1 VTSAQLLRAREQITL
16 SQVELARTLGVAAN
30 TVNRWEAGTR
40 TIPPYLGLA
49 LDGIEHRRKCL
60 VNAKDG

>member
-1 VTSAQLLRAREQITL
+1 VTPPELIAGRTALRL

-30 TVNRWEAGTR
+30 TVNRWEAGSR

-49 LDGIEHRRKCL
+49 LDGIHHRHVCQT
-60 VNAKDG
+60 